1 MAELIN
7 SQILENKLADA
18 KTVKPLNNCANNNI
32 HRTTIVNKQKVSLGI
47 RISKDINFKFKIEK
61 KRTVLINI
69 DINVKLTPYWENGIL
84 YLCKAVLTGVG
95 HLIPQKDHVRIIDT
109 IRDGLLV
116 YPFASV
122 DVILSRVERSEHCM
136 SAIPFIVYLIKRRK
150 RVTDR
155 KIKQLMHNF
164 MHSHTEKTYM
174 QAWMAY
180 WQ

>member
-18 KTVKPLNNCANNNI
+18 KTVKPLNNCANNI

-47 RISKDINFKFKIEK
+47 HISKDINFKFKIEK

-69 DINVKLTPYWENGIL
+69 DITVKLTPYWEDDIL

-109 IRDGLLV
+109 IRDGILV
-116 YPFASV
+116 YPFTSV

-136 SAIPFIVYLIKRRK
+136 STIPFIVYLIKRRK

-155 KIKQLMHNF
+155 KIKQLMRNF
-164 MHSHTEKTYM
+164 MGMH
-174 QAWMAY
+174 
-180 WQ
+180 